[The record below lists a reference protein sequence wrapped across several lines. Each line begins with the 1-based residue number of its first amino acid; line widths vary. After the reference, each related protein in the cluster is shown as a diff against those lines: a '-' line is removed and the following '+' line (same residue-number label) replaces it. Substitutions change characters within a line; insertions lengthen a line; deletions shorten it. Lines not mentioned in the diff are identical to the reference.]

1 MNLNLA
7 SKKGQ
12 LTKNKIIKIRTLY
25 TTNWMILFWL
35 SYTTFLFDLFLETV
49 SRAEILEK
57 ICWFFGRFE
66 DTKSRDIQ
74 LWPKGHFEINWP
86 LGHLREVN
94 GSKIKNLDLKKKCV
108 LNVHLYYYSSVLFF
122 RKVEILV
129 WDSYILAE

>member
-1 MNLNLA
+1 
-7 SKKGQ
+7 
-12 LTKNKIIKIRTLY
+12 
-25 TTNWMILFWL
+25 MILFWL
-35 SYTTFLFDLFLETV
+35 SYTAFLFDLFLETV

-57 ICWFFGRFE
+57 NCWFFGRFE

-94 GSKIKNLDLKKKCV
+94 GSKIENLDLKKMCLKSAS
-108 LNVHLYYYSSVLFF
+108 LSLFICAF

-129 WDSYILAE
+129 WDSYILAKQKLELFQPSFTDKVALMVFRGCTIKFI